1 VVTVCSRVRKNVLP
15 PSLVQVDAEVIW
27 KEECVSYVGKF
38 EEILASYGKVRGYTA
53 YTELLGLE
61 FFKNPAF
68 QGQQR

>member
-1 VVTVCSRVRKNVLP
+1 
-15 PSLVQVDAEVIW
+15 VDVEVIW
-27 KEECVSYVGKF
+27 KGECVGYVGKF
-38 EEILASYGKVRGYTA
+38 EEILANYGKVRGYTA